1 MRVLGI
7 FICLAGIGM
16 CLKIA
21 GFRFSQVS
29 HKKTIHLGVV
39 ALSLVG
45 FYKLMALVGL
55 VLAPTASMGAA
66 NAHLFASAP
75 KLDSCNKCHV
85 MRPMVNDLRDP
96 ESQTLAARH
105 HRNRWIIR
113 NDCYECHADYGFAGS
128 VQAKMDGYRHLARY
142 VTGTYTEP
150 IKFRGVYNNA
160 NCLRCHGGTQ
170 KFEGV
175 SSHATVKARL
185 RSNDLSCLN
194 CHGAAHPSRARR
206 TPGHRDYEQWLKESW
221 K

>member
-7 FICLAGIGM
+7 LICLAGIAM
-16 CLKIA
+16 CLKVA
-21 GFRFSQVS
+21 RFKFSKIS
-29 HKKTIHLGVV
+29 HKKTIQLGVV

-55 VLAPTASMGAA
+55 VLAPAASMATA
-66 NAHLFASAP
+66 NAHLLNSAP
-75 KLDSCNKCHV
+75 KLESCNKCHV

-113 NDCYECHADYGFAGS
+113 NDCYECHVDYGFAGS
-128 VQAKMDGYRHLARY
+128 MKAKMDGYRHLARY

-150 IKFRGVYNNA
+150 IKFRGVYNNN
-160 NCLRCHGGTQ
+160 NCLRCHGRMQ
-170 KFEGV
+170 KFEDV
-175 SSHATVKARL
+175 SSNATIKERL
-185 RSNDLSCLN
+185 LSNNASCLN

-206 TPGHRDYEQWLKESW
+206 TPGHQDYEKWLKENRE
-221 K
+221 